1 MTDLNEILP
10 ITTAFNPDFISFR
23 KAFDRCIEELEINAG
38 DYEFRMK
45 NQINKKFMGIV
56 LCELKSYMN
65 TKMETNYHY
74 YDNKKEPVYSGKCYE
89 YKYILR
95 QNDRIQQA
103 IHWNS
108 GLRFKGRM
116 DFEERNSIFTIN
128 TGNCYYSSKKKEM
141 IEVKP
146 EELVKARVLNKTMDY
161 KLTPTHYC
169 NATFLKKYNNA
180 GKTSNKGLTAIHF
193 YKYENNSV
201 VNVDNKDRGGWQ
213 LNGLT
218 AGSLRA
224 FVMQNGFKFEKDKK
238 YTYGDYANWVLH
250 TLN

>member
-45 NQINKKFMGIV
+45 NQKNKKIMDFV
-56 LCELKSYMN
+56 LLELKTYMN
-65 TKMETNYHY
+65 KKIISNY
-74 YDNKKEPVYSGKCYE
+74 YDKNKEYPTYSGKCYK

-95 QNDRIQQA
+95 QNDIIQNK
-103 IHWNS
+103 ISYNS
-108 GLRFKGRM
+108 GLRFKGEM
-116 DFEERNSIFTIN
+116 DYHIRNSVFPTKI
-128 TGNCYYSSKKKEM
+128 GNQYWHLTKKET

-146 EELVKARVLNKTMDY
+146 EELVKVRVLNKTMNY
-161 KLTPTHYC
+161 QLTPTHYC
-169 NATFLKKYNNA
+169 SALFLKKYNNE
-180 GKTSNKGLTAIHF
+180 GKTSNKGLTAIQF
-193 YKYENNSV
+193 YKYENNKA
-201 VNVDNKDRGGWQ
+201 VNVENTDRGGWQ

-218 AGSLRA
+218 AGTLKA
-224 FVMQNGFKFEKDKK
+224 FVERNGFKFEKGKK

>member
-10 ITTAFNPDFISFR
+10 ITTAFNLDFISFR

-45 NQINKKFMGIV
+45 NQINKKIMDFV
-56 LCELKSYMN
+56 LLELKTYMN
-65 TKMETNYHY
+65 EKIISPY
-74 YDNKKEPVYSGKCYE
+74 YDKNKDYPIYSGKCYE

-95 QNDRIQQA
+95 QNDRIQNK
-103 IHWNS
+103 ISYNS
-108 GLRFKGRM
+108 VFFFKNRY

-128 TGNCYYSSKKKEM
+128 TGNYYYSSKKKEM

-146 EELVKARVLNKTMDY
+146 EELVKVRVLNKTMDY
-161 KLTPTHYC
+161 QLTPTPYC
-169 NATFLKKYNNA
+169 NATFLKKYNKA
-180 GKTSNKGLTAIHF
+180 GKTSNRGLTAIQF
-193 YKYENNSV
+193 YKYENNKA
-201 VNVDNKDRGGWQ
+201 VNVENKDRGGWQ
-213 LNGLT
+213 LDGLT
-218 AGSLRA
+218 AGSLKR
-224 FVMQNGFKFEKDKK
+224 FVIQNGFKFEKDKK